1 MIKWYILALFIATA
15 TYVHYRGRVRHKFSR
30 QVLDHSTFTAPIN
43 TFMYAF
49 SDVPNT
55 PYIGLDKFPQLQVLL
70 DNWQNIRTE
79 AVQLFGDGH
88 IKPSAQYN
96 DAGFNSFFKTGWGRF
111 YLKWYDAA
119 PQPSALEL
127 CPYTTQLLAGIPGIK
142 AAMFTSLP
150 PGARL
155 PRHRDPYGGSLR
167 FHMGLIT
174 PNDPACFIDVDGE
187 RYFWRDGEAVMFD
200 ETFIHYAE
208 NTTDQNRVILFAD
221 IERPMKYR
229 WAQAVNH
236 HLGGLLLR
244 AAASP
249 NQEGDRTGFINHI
262 FGTVYAVRRFGKRI
276 KQYNRTLYYALKWA
290 IVAAIAAWIF
300 L

>member
-1 MIKWYILALFIATA
+1 MIKWFILALFVVTGTI
-15 TYVHYRGRVRHKFSR
+15 VHFRGRVRHKLSR
-30 QVLDHSTFTAPIN
+30 QLLDHSTFAAPIN
-43 TFMYAF
+43 CFMYVF
-49 SDVPNT
+49 SGVPNK
-55 PYIGLDKFPQLQVLL
+55 PYLDLSYFPQVQTLI
-70 DNWQNIRTE
+70 DHWQEIRAE
-79 AVQLFGDGH
+79 AAKLFGDGL

-111 YLKWYDAA
+111 YLKWYDS
-119 PQPSALEL
+119 PPPSAVEL

-142 AAMFTSLP
+142 AAMFASLP

-167 FHMGLIT
+167 FHMGLMT
-174 PNDPACFIDVDGE
+174 PNDPKCFIDVDGD
-187 RYFWRDGEAVMFD
+187 RYSWHDGEGVIFD
-200 ETFIHYAE
+200 ETYIHYAE
-208 NTTDQNRVILFAD
+208 NSTEQNRIILFAD
-221 IERPMKYR
+221 LERPMKYR

-236 HLGGLLLR
+236 AIGYVLLR

-249 NQEGDRTGFINHI
+249 NQEGDRTGFVNRI

-276 KQYNRTLYYALKWA
+276 KEYNRTLYYVIKWA
-290 IVAAIAAWIF
+290 IVLAILAWIF

>member
-1 MIKWYILALFIATA
+1 MKWFILALFVVTA
-15 TYVHYRGRVRHKFSR
+15 AYVHYRGRVRHKFFR
-30 QVLDHSTFTAPIN
+30 QALDHSTFFAPLN

-49 SDVPNT
+49 SAVPNT
-55 PYIGLDKFPQLQVLL
+55 PYIDLAQFPQLQVLQ
-70 DNWQNIRTE
+70 DRWQEIRAE
-79 AVQLFGDGH
+79 AVALFGDGK

-111 YLKWYDAA
+111 YLKWYDE
-119 PQPSALEL
+119 PQPSALEF
-127 CPYTTQLLAGIPGIK
+127 CPYTTQLVKDIPGVK
-142 AAMFTSLP
+142 AVMFASLP

-155 PRHRDPYGGSLR
+155 PRHRDPYSGSLR

-187 RYFWRDGEAVMFD
+187 RYHWRDGEAVMFD

-208 NTTDQNRVILFAD
+208 NATEENRIILFAD

-229 WAQAVNH
+229 WAQAVNRFF
-236 HLGGLLLR
+236 GTLLLR
-244 AAASP
+244 SAASP
-249 NQEGDRTGFINHI
+249 NEAGDRTGGINRI
-262 FGTVYAVRRFGKRI
+262 FGAVYAVRKIGKRL
-276 KQYNRTLYYALKWA
+276 KQYNKTLYYIVKWA
-290 IVAAIAAWIF
+290 IVAAILAWIF

>member
-1 MIKWYILALFIATA
+1 MKWFVLALFIVTA
-15 TYVHYRGRVRHKFSR
+15 TYVHLRGRVRHKFSR
-30 QVLDHSTFTAPIN
+30 QALDHSTFTAPIN

-49 SDVPNT
+49 SAVPKT
-55 PYIGLDKFPQLQVLL
+55 PYIGLDEFPQLQVLI
-70 DNWQNIRTE
+70 DHWQEIRAE
-79 AVQLFGDGH
+79 AVKLFGDGL
-88 IKPSAQYN
+88 IKGSSQYN

-111 YLKWYDAA
+111 YLKWYDKA
-119 PQPSALEL
+119 PQPSALEF
-127 CPYTTQLLAGIPGIK
+127 CPYTTRLLADIPGVN

-174 PNDPACFIDVDGE
+174 PNDPACYIDVDGE
-187 RYFWRDGEAVMFD
+187 RYYWRDGKAVMFD

-208 NTTDQNRVILFAD
+208 NTTDQNRIILFAD

-229 WAQAVNH
+229 WTQTVNH
-236 HLGGLLLR
+236 FLGGLLLR

-249 NQEGDRTGFINHI
+249 NQEGDRTGSINRI
-262 FGTVYAVRRFGKRI
+262 FGAAYAVRRLGKRI
-276 KQYNRTLYYALKWA
+276 KQYNRTLYYVLKWA
-290 IVAAIAAWIF
+290 IVLAVLAWIF